1 MKIDL
6 NLTGMGVGV
15 AMVAVGVAMLA
26 SAAPTAR
33 DAGALHV
40 PLTSQNWTSLDGG
53 QLYLTTTRTAGAYL
67 TKPPAY
73 IIVHSDGRRIQ
84 LTIDDLFDLVETL
97 QSLKKGPGLV
107 TAGPA
112 LPPGTEMV
120 VTPSVAR

>member
-6 NLTGMGVGV
+6 NLTGMG
-15 AMVAVGVAMLA
+15 
-26 SAAPTAR
+26 
-33 DAGALHV
+33 D
-40 PLTSQNWTSLDGG
+40 WTSLDGG

-107 TAGPA
+107 TALGHKDRTC
-112 LPPGTEMV
+112 LETETNV
-120 VTPSVAR
+120 SYFDGDGNAQYETHCIVYAVKVDKKWTIEEVR